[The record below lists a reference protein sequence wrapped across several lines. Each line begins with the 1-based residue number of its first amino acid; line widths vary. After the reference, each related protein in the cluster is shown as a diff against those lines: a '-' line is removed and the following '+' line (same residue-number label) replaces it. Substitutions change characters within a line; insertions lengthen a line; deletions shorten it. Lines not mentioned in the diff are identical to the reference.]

1 MILPKFTYLAPKT
14 LDEAIAVLQEYGTT
28 AKILAGGTD
37 TINPL
42 KENALKEDAENP
54 EYIVDIKN
62 IPGLDDLSYSAE
74 TGLHIGCLTKIY
86 DVEHS
91 AIVKHEYP
99 SLAGAAHVIASNQIR
114 SRGTIVGNVCN
125 ASASA
130 DSIPTLM
137 VLGAK
142 VEISGPKGIRESS
155 IEELYQC
162 QKPRKIALEDGEL
175 VTGIRVP
182 PLKENSCAAYI
193 KHAYR
198 KAMDLAIVGVAV
210 WIRLDGEVVQEA
222 MIAMASVG
230 PRTMR
235 ATNAENELIGKP
247 LTEKAIESA
256 AKAASAECKARNGIR
271 ASEEYKRAMIEVYTK
286 RVIRKAVN
294 MMGKPG
300 EEYTIE

>member
-1 MILPKFTYLAPKT
+1 MILPNFTYLAPAT
-14 LDEAIAVLQEYGTT
+14 LDEAIA
-28 AKILAGGTD
+28 ILKEHGSSAQIIAGGTD

-42 KENALKEDAENP
+42 KTNALKDDAVNP
-54 EYIVDIKN
+54 SYLVDIKN
-62 IPGLDDLSYSAE
+62 IPGLDDLSYSKE

-91 AIVKHEYP
+91 ELVRHDFP

-114 SRGTIVGNVCN
+114 SRGTIAGNVCN

-142 VEISGPKGIRESS
+142 VEISGPDGFRELS

-162 QKPRKIALEDGEL
+162 EKPKKLALNPGEL
-175 VTGIRVP
+175 VTGIRIP
-182 PLKENSCAAYI
+182 PLEENSGAAYI

-210 WIRLDGEVVQEA
+210 WLKMEGDTVQKVR
-222 MIAMASVG
+222 IAMASVG

-235 ATNAENELIGKP
+235 AVNAEQELIGKT
-247 LTEKAIESA
+247 LNDETIAAAAAAA
-256 AKAASAECKARNGIR
+256 AKECKARTGIR

-286 RVIRKAVN
+286 RVIHKAVKLI
-294 MMGKPG
+294 GRPG
-300 EEYTIE
+300 EEYTVE